1 MNLMISKSLTIA
13 HISALKM
20 KFPSKK
26 YIVNMN
32 CTDLLTFPK
41 EIFKGKLYFLQTSVL
56 INIQTFWFHPSLSNT
71 SLSLH
76 IIFNNKDFKR
86 FMNLM
91 ISKSLTIAHISA
103 LKMKFP
109 SKQYIVNMNC
119 TDLLTFPKEIFK
131 SKLYFLQ
138 NFDQYR

>member
-71 SLSLH
+71 SL
-76 IIFNNKDFKR
+76 
-86 FMNLM
+86 
-91 ISKSLTIAHISA
+91 
-103 LKMKFP
+103 
-109 SKQYIVNMNC
+109 
-119 TDLLTFPKEIFK
+119 
-131 SKLYFLQ
+131 
-138 NFDQYR
+138 NF